1 MRIEIAKIHSII
13 QQWKANAYTV
23 RCGLRC
29 CNDAGVWRYL
39 DATTEVVHTFLFLKC
54 EKCNER
60 MDTKNLG
67 TSITIYACAVISL
80 VLILSE
86 SGAAMLAFLLIIV
99 MNVLGYNLVKKKY
112 EKHPELSVLASTN
125 DTWLLYL
132 CKLGGC
138 FSIAFLLC
146 FIYYSQQSEFHTSSL
161 RGMIILLLI
170 ILFNVTPSVK
180 DGVKRVQD
188 KYRYSQK

>member
-1 MRIEIAKIHSII
+1 MESS
-13 QQWKANAYTV
+13 
-23 RCGLRC
+23 
-29 CNDAGVWRYL
+29 
-39 DATTEVVHTFLFLKC
+39 
-54 EKCNER
+54 
-60 MDTKNLG
+60 NLG

-80 VLILSE
+80 ALILSG
-86 SGAAMLAFLLIIV
+86 SSAAMLAFLLIIV

-132 CKLGGC
+132 CKFGGC
-138 FSIAFLLC
+138 FCIAFLLS

-161 RGMIILLLI
+161 RGMVILLLI

-180 DGVKRVQD
+180 DGVKRIQD

>member
-1 MRIEIAKIHSII
+1 ME
-13 QQWKANAYTV
+13 
-23 RCGLRC
+23 
-29 CNDAGVWRYL
+29 
-39 DATTEVVHTFLFLKC
+39 
-54 EKCNER
+54 
-60 MDTKNLG
+60 TKNLG
-67 TSITIYACAVISL
+67 SSITIYACAVISF
-80 VLILSE
+80 VLILSG
-86 SGAAMLAFLLIIV
+86 SSAAMLAFLLIIV

-112 EKHPELSVLASTN
+112 EKHPELSVLMSTN

-132 CKLGGC
+132 CKLGSC
-138 FSIAFLLC
+138 FCIAFLLSS
-146 FIYYSQQSEFHTSSL
+146 IYYSQQSEFHTSSL